1 MADKKNVY
9 TIYEENGGG
18 TVQISD
24 EVFAVVAALAATEV
38 EGVASTRDGLSG
50 SNITKSGMKALS
62 KSVKVSV
69 ADKKLTIQLVL
80 NIKYGYSIPEV
91 TKKVQ
96 EKVKDTLENMMGLK
110 VESVHVSIADVV
122 LENAKKGKKA

>member
-9 TIYEENGGG
+9 TISEGDGLG
-18 TVQISD
+18 TIQISD

-38 EGVASTRDGLSG
+38 DGVASIRDGLSG

-62 KSVKVSV
+62 KSVKIEVSN
-69 ADKKLTIQLVL
+69 KKIIVHIVL

-91 TKKVQ
+91 TKSVQ
-96 EKVKDTLENMMGLK
+96 EKVKDTLENMFGLT
-110 VESVHVSIADVV
+110 VESVHVSIADVI
-122 LENAKKGKKA
+122 LDSDKKGKKA